1 MPACA
6 HVRSAVLFLLVLCVG
21 ASGCHPRSP
30 GATRSTT
37 DAGADRGDARAAAG
51 DARDG
56 RSPADRDAGTTPA
69 AEASCGPDDDA
80 PPPVHCQLPETIKPS
95 QGAKAVFAALLL
107 RAHDRNEAG
116 LALRRA
122 APARMHIAG
131 RTGEHPP
138 EATAPSVPASS
149 PADPSDGGTASST
162 ANSTGPDD
170 SDGSVP
176 LFREALAC
184 ANTALRIQPNA
195 LPALR
200 QRALAQRELD
210 QVDEARDTLTRTL
223 LLFPDDA
230 EALALSA
237 DLYIS
242 HLSATREHSEIGLL
256 YAERGRTLLLPKP
269 ANRPGKANKASKA
282 AKAGASR
289 RKAGAAG
296 ESALSDD
303 QRELLSRLWLL
314 SGQALLDLGR
324 ASDALPALDAALRLR
339 ELPEARYERAVALFE
354 LVRLPEAQ
362 AAFRSL
368 IDAESTSQPKSRQ
381 AAFCH
386 YHLGLILEQLGSAEA
401 AQNELGAAH
410 AILPEQFPDP
420 PPVSMTEFQ
429 ALVHAET
436 LRLPPDE
443 AADLK
448 LVRLELSDLP
458 DPRDLTLEAPPLS
471 PTILGLF
478 RGLPLGD
485 EPSEPRSIVLY
496 RKNLLRA
503 VRSKA
508 ELIREIKKTL
518 LHELGHLHGA
528 DEDDLREEGL
538 E

>member
-1 MPACA
+1 MPVCA

-21 ASGCHPRSP
+21 ASACYPRSP

-37 DAGADRGDARAAAG
+37 DAGAARGDARTGPG
-51 DARDG
+51 DARDA
-56 RSPADRDAGTTPA
+56 RSPVDRDAGTTPA
-69 AEASCGPDDDA
+69 AEASCGLDDD
-80 PPPVHCQLPETIKPS
+80 PPPPTHCQLPETIKPS

-131 RTGEHPP
+131 RSGESPP

-149 PADPSDGGTASST
+149 PADPSDGGTASGAAS
-162 ANSTGPDD
+162 STGPDD

-200 QRALAQRELD
+200 QRALAQRELY

-256 YAERGRTLLLPKP
+256 YAERGRMLLLPKP
-269 ANRPGKANKASKA
+269 ANRQGKANKASKA

-324 ASDALPALDAALRLR
+324 ASEALPALDAALRLR

-368 IDAESTSQPKSRQ
+368 IDADSQRKSRQ

-386 YHLGLILEQLGSAEA
+386 YHLGLVLEQLGPAEA
-401 AQNELGAAH
+401 AQKELDAAH

-420 PPVSMTEFQ
+420 LPVSMTEFQ

-458 DPRDLTLEAPPLS
+458 DPRDLTLETPPLS